1 MHVTHAELPAV
12 IMGAWFIFL
21 TAQLGILG
29 LPSRSVTECSNEDQ
43 TCLAIYL
50 VEKKIRQIPIHF

>member
-50 VEKKIRQIPIHF
+50 VEKKI